1 MVYFERS
8 EFWHR
13 TGRSYDYRMAC
24 CRRGSPATALVLTGH
39 RFDAREEHSDPG
51 HDEHARLEALGGP
64 DEFAALLGI
73 TPATAEETLYVTEC
87 PWELVRSCTEDYSFT
102 LYNKHTG
109 DACRD
114 YRAAQLLRRRASQG
128 LWDLRSCRGTASRTE
143 ARGDGVRDQPCKHE
157 YRPVPSIYSSAR
169 PEPDRSPICRDY
181 ACMISS
187 FVRARPW
194 ARPQTQTLSC

>member
-13 TGRSYDYRMAC
+13 T
-24 CRRGSPATALVLTGH
+24 
-39 RFDAREEHSDPG
+39 
-51 HDEHARLEALGGP
+51 RLEALGGP

-114 YRAAQLLRRRASQG
+114 YRGPAFAQESQPGTVGFALVLRHG
-128 LWDLRSCRGTASRTE
+128 
-143 ARGDGVRDQPCKHE
+143 
-157 YRPVPSIYSSAR
+157 
-169 PEPDRSPICRDY
+169 EPDGG
-181 ACMISS
+181 
-187 FVRARPW
+187 AR
-194 ARPQTQTLSC
+194 